1 MSKEELE
8 RFVEIEQRSKSNT
21 RRIDKIENQT
31 ESIHELAI
39 STKELAIEVKAM
51 REELNKIDKRVLAIE
66 DKPRQKYELIWGYV
80 VSVVIGIII
89 SFIFIKIG
97 MK

>member
-80 VSVVIGIII
+80 VSVIIGIII